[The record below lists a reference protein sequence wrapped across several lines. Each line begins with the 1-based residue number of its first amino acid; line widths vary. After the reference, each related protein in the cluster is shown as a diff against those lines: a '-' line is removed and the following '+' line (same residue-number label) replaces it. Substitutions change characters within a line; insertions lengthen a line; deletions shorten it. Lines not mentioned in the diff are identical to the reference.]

1 MIRSSF
7 FFWND
12 REDGGR
18 LPSHVDLQVGD
29 KLKVYYGPMQDS
41 KVTYEAKVTFSI
53 PWNFS
58 EITRQSLLKY

>member
-7 FFWND
+7 FFLND

-53 PWNFS
+53 P
-58 EITRQSLLKY
+58 